1 MGVPGPVADPRH
13 PSGALLPPPVVALGL
28 LVGVTAVS
36 TSAILIRVADAPPL
50 AIAFWRCAGGAAALA
65 PFAVRAHRA
74 TSARLTARQ
83 RAQLAAAGTFLALH
97 FGLWIPSLELTTVA
111 SAVVLVTMAPVFV
124 GIGAALF
131 LDERPH
137 RRTWLG
143 LGLAVAGAAGIA
155 SADAG
160 GLELGGRALLGDAM
174 ALGGAV
180 MVAGYLLIGRVAR
193 RRLPVTVYATAVYGV
208 AAVLLL
214 GVCVVGGTAL
224 GGYPVGTWLAIAG
237 LIVGPQLLG
246 HTVFNALLST
256 LTATV
261 VAVAILAEP
270 VGATVLAWLLLD
282 ELPAGGF
289 WLAAPLLLAGVY
301 LAATGGRARAA
312 ADGERQ
318 GLHGR

>member
-1 MGVPGPVADPRH
+1 MGVPGPVADPRG
-13 PSGALLPPPVVALGL
+13 PSQALLPPAVVAAGL

-36 TSAILIRVADAPPL
+36 TAAILIRVAEAPPL
-50 AIAFWRCAGGAAALA
+50 ALAFWRCAGGAAALA
-65 PFAVRAHRA
+65 PLALRARRASAVRATR
-74 TSARLTARQ
+74 RQ
-83 RAQLAAAGTFLALH
+83 GAQLAAAGAFLAFH

-111 SAVVLVTMAPVFV
+111 SAVALVTMAPVFV

-131 LDERPH
+131 LGEQPR

-143 LGLAVAGAAGIA
+143 LGLAVAGAGGIA
-155 SADAG
+155 MADAG
-160 GLELGGRALLGDAM
+160 GLEFGGRALLGDAM

-180 MVAGYLLIGRVAR
+180 MVAGYLLLGRAAR
-193 RRLPVTVYATAVYGV
+193 RHLPVTVYATAVYGV

-214 GVCVVGGTAL
+214 GVCLATGTAL
-224 GGYPVGTWLAIAG
+224 GGYPAATWLAVVG

-270 VGATVLAWLLLD
+270 VGATVLAWLFLG

-289 WLAAPLLLAGVY
+289 WFAAPVLLAGVY
-301 LAATGGRARAA
+301 LAAGGARSRA
-312 ADGERQ
+312 
-318 GLHGR
+318 